1 VFFFDPVYLLFAAP
15 ALLVM
20 FYAQAKVRSA
30 YGKYSKVTNMRGI
43 TGYEAARTLLSA
55 QGLGQVKIEEFPGT
69 LTDHYDPRKKVLRF
83 SRDIYSSASVASLG
97 IVAHEIG
104 HALQDRLGYAPMR
117 LRSALVPVASV
128 GSTLGFVFF
137 ILGVIV
143 GVAGLVWVGVA
154 LFSAAVLFSLV
165 TLPVELDASR
175 RARSMLQT
183 TGLVVSAEEGRATS
197 AVLSAAALTYVAA
210 LLQAVA
216 SLAYFVFL
224 ALGMGGR
231 RN

>member
-1 VFFFDPVYLLFAAP
+1 MFFDPLYLLFAAP

-20 FYAQAKVRSA
+20 LYAQMKVRSA
-30 YGKYSKVTNMRGI
+30 YGKYSQVKNMRGV
-43 TGYEAARTLLSA
+43 TGYEAARTLLST
-55 QGLGQVKIEEFPGT
+55 QGLSQVKIEQAGGL
-69 LTDHYDPRKKVLRF
+69 LTDHYDPRGKVLRF
-83 SRDIYSSASVASLG
+83 SKDVYNSPSVASLG

-104 HALQDRLGYAPMR
+104 HALQDKLGYGPMR
-117 LRSALVPVASV
+117 VRAALVPAANV
-128 GSTLGFVFF
+128 GSSLGYIFF
-137 ILGVIV
+137 ILGIIV
-143 GVAGLVWVGVA
+143 GVVGLVWVGVA
-154 LFSAAVLFSLV
+154 LFSGAVLFSLV

-175 RARSMLQT
+175 RAKRMLQD

-224 ALGMGGR
+224 AMGLSR
-231 RN
+231 

>member
-1 VFFFDPVYLLFAAP
+1 MFFFDPVYLLFAAP

-128 GSTLGFVFF
+128 GSTLGYVFF

-224 ALGMGGR
+224 ATGMSR
-231 RN
+231 RD

>member
-1 VFFFDPVYLLFAAP
+1 MFFFDPLYLLFAAP

-30 YGKYSKVTNMRGI
+30 YGKYSRVRNLKGI
-43 TGYEAARTLLSA
+43 TGYEAARTLLSVH
-55 QGLGQVKIEEFPGT
+55 GLGNVKIEESRGL
-69 LTDHYDPRKKVLRF
+69 LTDHYDPRGKVLRF
-83 SRDIYSSASVASLG
+83 SRDIYGSASVASLG

-104 HALQDRLGYAPMR
+104 HALQDQLGYTPMR
-117 LRSALVPVASV
+117 VRAGLVPVANL
-128 GSTLGFVFF
+128 GSTLGYVLF

-143 GVAGLVWVGVA
+143 GVAGLTWAGVA
-154 LFSAAVLFSLV
+154 LFSLAVLFSLV

-175 RARSMLQT
+175 RAKQMLQS

-224 ALGMGGR
+224 ATGMSR
-231 RN
+231 RD